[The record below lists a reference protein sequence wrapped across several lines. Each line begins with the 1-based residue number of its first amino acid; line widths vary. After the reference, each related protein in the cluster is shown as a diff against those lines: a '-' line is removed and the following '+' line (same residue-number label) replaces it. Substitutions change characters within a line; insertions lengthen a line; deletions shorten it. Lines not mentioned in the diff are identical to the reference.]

1 MPAPTDPLSQS
12 ARSRVIA
19 ALGSLYLIWGSTFLA
34 IRVALEGFPPLL
46 LTGLRFLC
54 AGSVLYC
61 VLRLRGHARP
71 SLSQWRSSLF
81 VGALLVSSN
90 ACVVVAEQW
99 VSSGV
104 AAVAIASV
112 PLWVALFAGLWGR
125 WPTRKEWIGLGIGL
139 VGVALL
145 QSGGELSASPAGAAV
160 LAAATV
166 AWALGSIW
174 SRRLPLPEGLMASAA
189 QMAAGGAVLLLA
201 SLARGERFSA
211 IPSGRALA
219 AFAYLVTFG
228 SLIGYSAYNYL
239 LGKVRPALATSYAY
253 VNPIVAVGLGAGLAH
268 EAVAPGALGALALI
282 LGGVGLLA
290 FQRSS
295 A

>member
-1 MPAPTDPLSQS
+1 MSVPTDPLAQS
-12 ARSRVIA
+12 ARSRVFA

-71 SLSQWRSSLF
+71 TLLQWRSSLL

-112 PLWVALFAGLWGR
+112 PLWVALFAGLWDR

-145 QSGGELSASPAGAAV
+145 QWGGELSASPAGAAV
-160 LAAATV
+160 LTAATV

-189 QMAAGGAVLLLA
+189 QMAAGGAVLFIA

-211 IPSGRALA
+211 VPGWRALA

-228 SLIGYSAYNYL
+228 SLIGYSAYSYL